1 MIQNKSIVVYTQ
13 ILYMERVSSDLDNKW
28 QDLKPIK
35 QKIAKITSG
44 PGLNYPE
51 FGCHAFVHVIFIL
64 CAPVGLINIS
74 SIYTPTATLPRD
86 YLVMTSTK
94 EFRCCKQFDNLYT
107 WQRTWRLSTVQM
119 HTSQPFKMKKRDKI
133 GENVGF

>member
-51 FGCHAFVHVIFIL
+51 QLDLH
-64 CAPVGLINIS
+64 P
-74 SIYTPTATLPRD
+74 
-86 YLVMTSTK
+86 
-94 EFRCCKQFDNLYT
+94 
-107 WQRTWRLSTVQM
+107 
-119 HTSQPFKMKKRDKI
+119 
-133 GENVGF
+133 

>member
-44 PGLNYPE
+44 PGYRVLGVSFPS
-51 FGCHAFVHVIFIL
+51 C
-64 CAPVGLINIS
+64 
-74 SIYTPTATLPRD
+74 
-86 YLVMTSTK
+86 
-94 EFRCCKQFDNLYT
+94 
-107 WQRTWRLSTVQM
+107 
-119 HTSQPFKMKKRDKI
+119 
-133 GENVGF
+133 

>member
-51 FGCHAFVHVIFIL
+51 L
-64 CAPVGLINIS
+64 
-74 SIYTPTATLPRD
+74 TL
-86 YLVMTSTK
+86 TSK
-94 EFRCCKQFDNLYT
+94 GHN
-107 WQRTWRLSTVQM
+107 
-119 HTSQPFKMKKRDKI
+119 
-133 GENVGF
+133 